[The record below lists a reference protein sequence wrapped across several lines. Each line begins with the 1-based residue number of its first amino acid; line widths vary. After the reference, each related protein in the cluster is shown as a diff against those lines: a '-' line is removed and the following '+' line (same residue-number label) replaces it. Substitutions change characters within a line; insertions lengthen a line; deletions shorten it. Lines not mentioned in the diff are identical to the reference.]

1 MSEPAKQSWP
11 FGAAEI
17 AVNAAVDSLGN
28 RCSWTNEGIGLMK
41 SEQQVTILVVD
52 DELMIRRVLER
63 RLSAWDFRVI
73 TAKSGREAITLILSD
88 VPDVVITDLFMPD
101 GDGFELLRYITESVP
116 ELPVIVI
123 SGQGELGDAI
133 RALRFGAW
141 DYLYKPIE
149 EMDFF
154 RLTIERVLEKARL
167 IQENKNYRDHLEELV
182 EQKSAE
188 LLGSQKRY
196 RTVADFTYDWE
207 YWMAPDGNFVY
218 ISPSCQRITGISPD
232 EFARNPSILQDLIHP
247 EDRHAFRRQHD
258 DERLQKAICLL
269 DFRIVRR
276 DGEQRWIGHCCQPI
290 FDSEGNFIGRRGSN
304 RDITYQKNVEIDLT
318 RNRKELIEK
327 TISQEKANEAL
338 KALLDQR
345 EIEKKSIEQSMVN
358 NLKRFV
364 FPYLEDLERQNLG
377 NEAMTYVNIIR
388 TNIEQLISTV
398 SKSLSVT
405 YLDLTP
411 TEIKVAD
418 LIRQGKSTKSIAA
431 MLNTSIST
439 VEKHRNKIRKK
450 LGILKKKA
458 NLQTHLNSLT

>member
-1 MSEPAKQSWP
+1 MNSKKQLS
-11 FGAAEI
+11 
-17 AVNAAVDSLGN
+17 
-28 RCSWTNEGIGLMK
+28 
-41 SEQQVTILVVD
+41 ILVVD
-52 DELMIRRVLER
+52 DEFPIRRSLER
-63 RLSAWDFRVI
+63 RLMAWDFKAL
-73 TAKSGREAITLILSD
+73 TAESGRKAIELMQTES
-88 VPDVVITDLFMPD
+88 PDLVMTDLFMPD
-101 GDGFELLRYITESVP
+101 GDGFELLRYITETAP
-116 ELPVIVI
+116 EMPVIVI

-133 RALRFGAW
+133 RALRLGAW

-149 EMDFF
+149 EMEFF
-154 RLTIERVLEKARL
+154 RLTIERVLEKAKL
-167 IQENKNYRDHLEELV
+167 IEENKNYRDHLEELV
-182 EQKSAE
+182 ERKNAE
-188 LLGSQKRY
+188 LLASEKRY

-207 YWMAPDGNFVY
+207 YWIDPDGNFVY
-218 ISPSCQRITGISPD
+218 ISPSCERITGYSP
-232 EFARNPSILQDLIHP
+232 EYFLSNPTILHEIIHP
-247 EDRHAFRRQHD
+247 EDRDAFRRQHD
-258 DERLQKAICLL
+258 HPPLHGEVGQL
-269 DFRIVRR
+269 DFRIVRQ
-276 DGEQRWIGHCCQPI
+276 DGEQRWIGHCCRPI
-290 FDSEGNFIGRRGSN
+290 FDSESNFIGRRGSN

-388 TNIEQLISTV
+388 TNIEQLISPV
-398 SKSLSVT
+398 SKSLSGA

-418 LIRQGKSTKSIAA
+418 FIRQGKSTKSIAVI
-431 MLNTSIST
+431 LNTSVST

-450 LGILKKKA
+450 LGILKSKI
-458 NLQTHLNSLT
+458 NLNTFLNSLH

>member
-1 MSEPAKQSWP
+1 MTS
-11 FGAAEI
+11 
-17 AVNAAVDSLGN
+17 V
-28 RCSWTNEGIGLMK
+28 
-41 SEQQVTILVVD
+41 
-52 DELMIRRVLER
+52 
-63 RLSAWDFRVI
+63 
-73 TAKSGREAITLILSD
+73 LSD
-88 VPDVVITDLFMPD
+88 KTANN
-101 GDGFELLRYITESVP
+101 GG
-116 ELPVIVI
+116 
-123 SGQGELGDAI
+123 
-133 RALRFGAW
+133 
-141 DYLYKPIE
+141 
-149 EMDFF
+149 
-154 RLTIERVLEKARL
+154 
-167 IQENKNYRDHLEELV
+167 
-182 EQKSAE
+182 SA
-188 LLGSQKRY
+188 
-196 RTVADFTYDWE
+196 
-207 YWMAPDGNFVY
+207 
-218 ISPSCQRITGISPD
+218 
-232 EFARNPSILQDLIHP
+232 
-247 EDRHAFRRQHD
+247 
-258 DERLQKAICLL
+258 
-269 DFRIVRR
+269 
-276 DGEQRWIGHCCQPI
+276 HCCRPI
-290 FDSEGNFIGRRGSN
+290 FDSESNFIGRRGSN

-388 TNIEQLISTV
+388 TNIEQLISPV

-450 LGILKKKA
+450 LGILKKKV
-458 NLQTHLNSLT
+458 NLQTYLNSLT